1 MASRK
6 AGTPALQALLRA
18 GVAHT
23 VHEYEHDPRAE
34 SFGLEAANALGYPV
48 ERVFKTLIAA
58 DERYR
63 AVGIVPVDV
72 NLDLKALATALGRKK
87 LTMADPTLAE
97 RTTGMIV
104 GGISPIGQKR
114 PLPTVVDSSALDH
127 ETILVSGGR
136 RGLDVELAP
145 SALIELTGAA
155 TAPIAARR

>member
-1 MASRK
+1 MGNVMSA
-6 AGTPALQALLRA
+6 PLDIDQLQTFVAIADTGSFTRA
-18 GVAHT
+18 A
-23 VHEYEHDPRAE
+23 
-34 SFGLEAANALGYPV
+34 

-58 DERYR
+58 DERYL

-145 SALIELTGAA
+145 ADLVRLTAE
-155 TAPIAARR
+155 